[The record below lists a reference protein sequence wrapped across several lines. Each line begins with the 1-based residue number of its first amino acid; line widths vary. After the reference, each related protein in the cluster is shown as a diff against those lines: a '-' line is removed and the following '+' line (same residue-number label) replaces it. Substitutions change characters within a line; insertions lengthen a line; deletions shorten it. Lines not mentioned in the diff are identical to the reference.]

1 MTDVIKRT
9 AISITLLGESTVGKT
24 CINNVFLGIEF
35 LEEHLTT
42 VGLEKMNAVITIES
56 GEKIKLKIWDTAG
69 QERFRSISSNS
80 LKSSQ
85 GAIVVFDL
93 TNRETFEKVTDWL
106 KQIREYSTK
115 IVIGLFGNKSDLEGR
130 EVSQE
135 EIDKLCQNED
145 LIYFETSAKN
155 NTGIQEGFNKVASLA
170 YKVYEKEDIKKGEQL
185 KKEEHNKKKKKKQC
199 C

>member
-9 AISITLLGESTVGKT
+9 AISISLLGESTVGKT

-69 QERFRSISSNS
+69 QERFRSISTNC

-170 YKVYEKEDIKKGEQL
+170 YKVFEKEDIKKGEQL
-185 KKEEHNKKKKKKQC
+185 KKEEHNKKKKKKQYC
-199 C
+199 

>member
-69 QERFRSISSNS
+69 QERFRSISSNT

-170 YKVYEKEDIKKGEQL
+170 YKVFEKEDIKKGEQL
-185 KKEEHNKKKKKKQC
+185 KKEEHSKKKKKKQC

>member
-9 AISITLLGESTVGKT
+9 AISISLLGESTVGKT

-170 YKVYEKEDIKKGEQL
+170 YKVFEKEDIKKGEQL
-185 KKEEHNKKKKKKQC
+185 KKEEHNKKKKKKQYC
-199 C
+199 

>member
-9 AISITLLGESTVGKT
+9 AISISLLGESTVGKT

-93 TNRETFEKVTDWL
+93 TSRETFEKVTDWL

-170 YKVYEKEDIKKGEQL
+170 YKVFEKEDIKKGEQL
-185 KKEEHNKKKKKKQC
+185 KKDEHNKKKKKKQYC
-199 C
+199 

>member
-1 MTDVIKRT
+1 MTDAIKRT

-69 QERFRSISSNS
+69 QERFRSISTNC

-170 YKVYEKEDIKKGEQL
+170 YKVFEKEDIKKGEQL
-185 KKEEHNKKKKKKQC
+185 KKEEHSKKKKKKQC

>member
-42 VGLEKMNAVITIES
+42 VSLEKMNAVITIES

-170 YKVYEKEDIKKGEQL
+170 YKVFEKEDIKKGEQL

>member
-9 AISITLLGESTVGKT
+9 AISISLLGESTVGKT

-170 YKVYEKEDIKKGEQL
+170 YKVFEKEDIKKGEQL
-185 KKEEHNKKKKKKQC
+185 KKDEHNKKKKKKQYC
-199 C
+199 

>member
-1 MTDVIKRT
+1 MTDAIKRT

-69 QERFRSISSNS
+69 QERFRSISSNT

-170 YKVYEKEDIKKGEQL
+170 YKVFEKEDIKKGEQL
-185 KKEEHNKKKKKKQC
+185 KKEEHSKKKKKKQC

>member
-170 YKVYEKEDIKKGEQL
+170 YKVFEKEDIKKGEQL

>member
-9 AISITLLGESTVGKT
+9 AISISLLGESTVGKT

-69 QERFRSISSNS
+69 QERFRSISSNT

-170 YKVYEKEDIKKGEQL
+170 YKVFEKEDIKKGEQL
-185 KKEEHNKKKKKKQC
+185 KKEEHSKKKKKKQC

>member
-170 YKVYEKEDIKKGEQL
+170 YKVFEKEDIKKGEQL
-185 KKEEHNKKKKKKQC
+185 KKEEHNKKKKKKQYC
-199 C
+199 